1 MNTHPRF
8 ILLRL
13 PAKRLESS
21 RTLNFRSC
29 HFLVR
34 ISILFYLFC
43 IAAGCS
49 NHLPEDVRILFGDL
63 PSTVDFNFDI
73 RPILADRCYPCHGPD
88 NSTREAELRLDLE
101 APAFARLQHSNGYA
115 LVKGDLSQSIAWKR
129 IISHDPELMM
139 PPPESN
145 LSLSAK
151 EKALI
156 ARWIQQGAS
165 WKDHWAF
172 IPPQE
177 TELPQDLPSEWE
189 RKNEIDHFVQ
199 AKLALNRLSP
209 SSEAEKERLIR
220 RLSFDLTGLPPTLE
234 EIDIFI
240 SDDSPAAYETLV
252 DRLLSSDAH
261 AERLAMEW
269 LDVARY
275 ADSHGMHADGL
286 RIMWRWRDWV
296 IDAFKKNQP
305 YDEFVTWQIAGDLMP
320 EARREQKLAT
330 GFYRNQPLNAELGIV
345 SEEYR
350 LKYVA
355 DRTNTTATAFL
366 GLTMECAS
374 CHDHKFDPVSQKE
387 YYEMSAFFNNVKE
400 LGMIGN
406 DLNFGP
412 LLLLPDTLTEKK
424 INELSNS
431 IDKLETQ
438 IKITGQNV
446 VLPADYNEEIKLTD
460 IKYPTPLGSF
470 AFETVIEKKNRNG
483 RVILQVDGKE
493 NVTAVGTPE
502 IVEGKIGNGIRIDS
516 DYDQIHLKDINHF
529 DLFDAFS
536 AGTWLKTERKGTFQ
550 SIMGNIGDKNSGWRG
565 WLFFIDTL
573 NRPGL
578 LLVHNLSHNSLHVVA
593 DEAIGINEWS
603 HVFFTYDGST
613 NAQGISLYIDG
624 EPVNVNVL
632 NNQLYKN
639 ILPVRSRN
647 YQPDPTRSI
656 RMGLGSKYLFSETDD
671 GVFYGT
677 FDEVKIFN
685 QYLTHMEV
693 AVIPGQKINTDETEK
708 NQSVDFLDYY
718 LHRRNQP
725 FQELN
730 RQLKQLRR
738 EKFALLDG
746 VEEVMVMEEMP
757 HPRPTYILNRGQYDD
772 LGEEVIMNTPAAILP
787 FSGNYERN
795 RLGLAGWLFSDANP
809 LKARVAVNRYWQMIF
824 GKGIVSTPHDFGI
837 QGALPTHPELLDW
850 LAIEFKNSGWDLR
863 RLLKLMVMSATY
875 RQSSVIREE
884 SKGSDPKNI
893 WLSYGPSQRLQIEM
907 IRDNALA
914 ASGLL
919 CRQIGGESVKPYQP
933 YGLWKEKNEFSG
945 FLIEY
950 ENGTG
955 DDLYRRS
962 MYTFIRRTSPPPI
975 MTTFDSPA
983 RDVCT
988 VKRESTNTP
997 LQALVLLNDPQFV
1010 ESARILAERIQKE
1023 GGKETEVRIQHAFR
1037 LVCGRF
1043 PDDLE
1048 LKLLLEQHNHSVLKY
1063 GKDKDALKDL
1073 LQVGEMPADEKLN
1086 VVETAALTMVCNT
1099 IMNFDEAYMKR

>member
-1 MNTHPRF
+1 MNTYPRF
-8 ILLRL
+8 LSV
-13 PAKRLESS
+13 KRLEPLRALS
-21 RTLNFRSC
+21 FQSC
-29 HFLVR
+29 HSLVR
-34 ISILFYLFC
+34 INILFYLFC
-43 IAAGCS
+43 IAVGCS
-49 NHLPEDVRILFGDL
+49 NNLPEDVRIQTEDL

-88 NSTREAELRLDLE
+88 NNTREAELRLDLE
-101 APAFARLQHSNGYA
+101 APAFARLQHSNRHA
-115 LVKGDLSQSIAWKR
+115 LVKGDLNQSLVWKR

-139 PPPESN
+139 PPPVSN
-145 LSLSAK
+145 LSLSAR

-165 WKDHWAF
+165 WKEHWAF
-172 IPPQE
+172 IPPE
-177 TELPQDLPSEWE
+177 ESEVPQDLPAGWE
-189 RKNEIDHFVQ
+189 RKNEIDHFIQ
-199 AKLALNRLSP
+199 SKLALNGLSP
-209 SSEAEKERLIR
+209 SSEADRERLIR

-240 SDDSPAAYETLV
+240 KDDSPAAYETLV

-261 AERLAMEW
+261 AERMAMEW

-305 YDEFVTWQIAGDLMP
+305 YDEFVTWQIAGDLIP
-320 EARREQKLAT
+320 DASREQKLAT
-330 GFYRNQPLNAELGIV
+330 GFFRNQPLNAELGIV

-412 LLLLPDTLTEKK
+412 LLLLPDTLTEK
-424 INELSNS
+424 E
-431 IDKLETQ
+431 IDEISRGIEALETQ
-438 IKITGQNV
+438 KKITGLNAKL
-446 VLPADYNEEIKLTD
+446 LPDYQEEIKLTD

-470 AFETVIEKKNRNG
+470 AFETVIEKKSRNG
-483 RVILQVDGKE
+483 RVTLQVDSRE

-502 IVEGKIGNGIRIDS
+502 IVEGKIGNGIRINS
-516 DYDQIHLKDINHF
+516 DYDQIHIKDINHF

-536 AGTWLKTERKGTFQ
+536 AGAWVKTEKTGTFQ

-578 LLVHNLSHNSLHVVA
+578 YLVHNLSHNSLQVIA
-593 DEAIGINEWS
+593 DEAIQINEWS

-613 NAQGISLYIDG
+613 RTQGIRLYIDG
-624 EPVNVNVL
+624 ELVNTKVL
-632 NNQLYKN
+632 NNRLYKN

-677 FDEVKIFN
+677 FDDVKIFD
-685 QYLTHMEV
+685 QYLTQMEV
-693 AVIPGQKINTDETEK
+693 AVIAGKTIDTDAKEK
-708 NQSVDFLDYY
+708 NESIELLDYY
-718 LHRRNQP
+718 LHRRHEP

-757 HPRPTYILNRGQYDD
+757 QPRPTYILNRGQYDD
-772 LGEEVIMNTPAAILP
+772 LGEEVFMNTPVAILP
-787 FSGNYERN
+787 FSDNFERN
-795 RLGLAGWLFSDANP
+795 RLGLARWLFSNENP
-809 LKARVAVNRYWQMIF
+809 LTARVAVNRYWQLIF

-850 LAIEFKNSGWDLR
+850 LAIEFKNSDWDLR
-863 RLLKLMVMSATY
+863 GLLKLMVMSTTY

-884 SKGSDPKNI
+884 STSSDPKNL

-950 ENGTG
+950 ENDSG

-1023 GGKETEVRIQHAFR
+1023 GGQVTAERIQHAFR

-1048 LKLLLEQHNHSVLKY
+1048 LKLLLEQHHYSVLKY
-1063 GKDKDALKDL
+1063 GKDNSALKDL
-1073 LQVGEMPADEKLN
+1073 LQVGDMPADGKLN